1 MFENAIKEVLKHE
14 GYYANVPGD
23 KGGETYRGIAR
34 KYHPTWEGWPIV
46 DREKAFFGGRL
57 KRNQK
62 VDHPL
67 MEDYVAKFYK
77 SKFWNR
83 IYLDLVTDQS
93 LQAIIFDAYVNSGG
107 NGIKV
112 LQLVLNKSFG
122 KNLKVD
128 GSQGK
133 MTVAAINSVNP
144 KQLFNAYKKAREN
157 YYRNIATGEN
167 AKFLKGWLNRI
178 SFFNYKAIG
187 ISATVLL
194 VLGLGTF
201 FF

>member
-1 MFENAIKEVLKHE
+1 MFENALKISLAHE

-34 KYHPTWEGWPIV
+34 KHWPNWEGWPLV
-46 DREKAFFGGRL
+46 DREKAFYGGSL

-62 VDHPL
+62 VEHPL

-77 SKFWNR
+77 QHFWNR
-83 IYLDLVTDQS
+83 IYMDLIKDPS
-93 LQAIIFDAYVNSGG
+93 LQTIIFDAYINSGG

-112 LQLVLNKSFG
+112 LQMVLNKNFG

-128 GSQGK
+128 GAQGK
-133 MTVAAINSVNP
+133 QTVAAINSVNP
-144 KQLFNAYKKAREN
+144 KQLFSAYKKARET
-157 YYRNIATGEN
+157 YYRNIATGSN
-167 AKFLKGWLNRI
+167 AQFLPGWLNRI
-178 SFFNYKAIG
+178 RSFNYKAIG
-187 ISATVLL
+187 ISAAALL
-194 VLGLGTF
+194 ILGLGTF